1 MADTIFIKADEV
13 AAELE
18 ISKAQAY
25 RLICSW
31 NEDLKAKGFTTVQGR
46 VSRQYFKE
54 QVYCLPRKSEEDPK

>member
-25 RLICSW
+25 RLIRSW
-31 NEDLKAKGFTTVQGR
+31 NEDLKAKGFTTIQGR

-54 QVYCLPRKSEEDPK
+54 QVYCIPRKLEDNSE

>member
-13 AAELE
+13 ATTLG

-25 RLICSW
+25 RLIRSW
-31 NEDLKAKGFTTVQGR
+31 SKDLKEKGFTTMQGR

-54 QVYCLPRKSEEDPK
+54 QVYYAPSKEEEPSK